1 VRTTEITSPFEL
13 LFWDNLQNT
22 LSMTHVREM
31 CHAAMQ
37 CKESIERY
45 AFSSIKKKVVFL
57 TYNLKTEWL
66 HFLHNIL
73 LIHIS
78 YALKIPVFG
87 YQLTIHAM
95 SV

>member
-1 VRTTEITSPFEL
+1 MQLCNV
-13 LFWDNLQNT
+13 QNR
-22 LSMTHVREM
+22 LKGTHF
-31 CHAAMQ
+31 HQ
-37 CKESIERY
+37 L
-45 AFSSIKKKVVFL
+45 KKKVVFL

-66 HFLHNIL
+66 HFLHIIL